1 MSMTEWSLTE
11 LVQHLARKEV
21 SSREV
26 TAAYMA
32 REDSVNGYITR
43 CEDALTWAEAADQRR
58 TLGAVHPL
66 CGVPLAVKDNICT
79 SGVRTTCASH
89 MLEDF
94 MPPYDASAWG
104 KLRQAG
110 CVLLGKTNMDEFGMG
125 STTENSAFFATKN
138 PHDGSRVP
146 GGSSG
151 GSAACVAAGLAPAA
165 LGSDTGGSI
174 RQPAAFCGVVGM
186 RPTYGAVSRYGLVA
200 FASSLDCIGPMTR
213 TVADNALLLDTLIG
227 YDPMDATCADRPYGP
242 MTAQLGD
249 GVRGLRVGLVMEDA
263 SAEVRCGVMQ
273 AAKALE
279 QMGAQVEE
287 THLPHAKQALPAYY
301 VLSSAEASS
310 NLARYDGV
318 RYGHRATQYSD
329 LDELYVRS
337 RSEGFGPEVQRRILL
352 GTYVLSAGHEG
363 AHYQQAQAV
372 RQQVKMDF
380 DEAFARFDVLL
391 GPVAP
396 TTAWR
401 LGEKSAP
408 TDVYQG
414 DIYTVPAS
422 MTGIPAMSMPVGKTA
437 DGLPLAIQ
445 LTAPAFQEPLLYRV
459 GQALEV
465 ALHG

>member
-1 MSMTEWSLTE
+1 MSITDWSLTE
-11 LVQHLARKEV
+11 LVQHLDCREV

-32 REDSVNGYITR
+32 KEDSVHGYITR
-43 CEDALTWAEAADQRR
+43 CGDTLTWAEQANRRRAA
-58 TLGAVHPL
+58 GEVHPL
-66 CGVPLAVKDNICT
+66 CGVPIAVKDNICT
-79 SGVRTTCASH
+79 SGVRTTCGSR

-94 MPPYDASAWG
+94 VPPYDATAWAR
-104 KLRQAG
+104 LRQAG

-125 STTENSAFFATKN
+125 STTENSAFHPTHN
-138 PHDGSRVP
+138 PHDAARVP

-213 TVADNALLLDTLIG
+213 TVADNALLLDALTG
-227 YDPMDATCADRPYGP
+227 TDPMDATCADGAYGS
-242 MTAQLGD
+242 MAAQIHT
-249 GVRGLRVGLVMEDA
+249 GVKELRIGLVMEEA
-263 SAEVRCGVMQ
+263 SAEVRQGVMQ

-279 QMGAQVEE
+279 QLGAQVEE
-287 THLPHAKQALPAYY
+287 MHLPHAKQALPAYY

-318 RYGHRATQYSD
+318 RYGHRAARYAD
-329 LDELYVRS
+329 LEELYIRS
-337 RSEGFGPEVQRRILL
+337 RSESLGPEVQRRILL
-352 GTYVLSAGHEG
+352 GTYVLSAEHEG
-363 AHYQQAQAV
+363 AYYHKAQAV
-372 RQQVKMDF
+372 RQLVKQDF
-380 DEAFARFDVLL
+380 AKAFARFDVLL

-396 TTAWR
+396 TMPWC
-401 LGEKSAP
+401 LGEESSP
-408 TDVYQG
+408 TDMYHG
-414 DIYTVPAS
+414 DMYTVPAS
-422 MTGIPAMSMPVGKTA
+422 MAGIPALSMPVGKTA
-437 DGLPLAIQ
+437 DGLPLAVQ